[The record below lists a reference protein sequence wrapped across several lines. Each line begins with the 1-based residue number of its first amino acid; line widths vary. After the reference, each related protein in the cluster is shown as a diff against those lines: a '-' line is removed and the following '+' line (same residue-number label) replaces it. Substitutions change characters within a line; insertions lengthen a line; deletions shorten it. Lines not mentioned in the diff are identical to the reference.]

1 MTAENKPA
9 HRGTSVADRL
19 LPSMVSGLLLC
30 FRRPLRALPLCAMP
44 RCPRAGARQ
53 SAAHRALFAQNKPAP
68 TGGICCSGG
77 RGSFSVILRLGSA
90 SVRLPSRSAEL
101 DALPHRIRDRN
112 CIVLM
117 RATVVSIEKLYL
129 TGPFPF
135 SAWPAPRPR
144 RSMRRKPDTSPP
156 ARRPRPW
163 AARSGRPWRWPCP
176 ASRPPWPPC
185 G

>member
-1 MTAENKPA
+1 MLSVCVPRRGAGGEGRNAGLPAE
-9 HRGTSVADRL
+9 D
-19 LPSMVSGLLLC
+19 LPPREIGRAKECNARFFSKTNP
-30 FRRPLRALPLCAMP
+30 RPPEE
-44 RCPRAGARQ
+44 
-53 SAAHRALFAQNKPAP
+53 SAAPMGAGLFLLFYGLGQRPCGCRPAP
-68 TGGICCSGG
+68 LSLTRSRIE
-77 RGSFSVILRLGSA
+77 SVTES
-90 SVRLPSRSAEL
+90 
-101 DALPHRIRDRN
+101 

>member
-1 MTAENKPA
+1 MLSVCVPRRGAGGKGRNAGLPA
-9 HRGTSVADRL
+9 GGFAAAGDR
-19 LPSMVSGLLLC
+19 
-30 FRRPLRALPLCAMP
+30 
-44 RCPRAGARQ
+44 ARQ
-53 SAAHRALFAQNKPAP
+53 RMQRALFFQNKPAP

-117 RATVVSIEKLYL
+117 RATVISIEKLYL

>member
-1 MTAENKPA
+1 MLSVCVPRRGAGGEGRNAGLPAE
-9 HRGTSVADRL
+9 D
-19 LPSMVSGLLLC
+19 LPPREIG
-30 FRRPLRALPLCAMP
+30 RAKECN
-44 RCPRAGARQ
+44 AR
-53 SAAHRALFAQNKPAP
+53 FFQNKPAP

-77 RGSFSVILRLGSA
+77 RGPFSVIFRSGSA
-90 SVRLPSRSAEL
+90 PVRLPSRSAEL

-117 RATVVSIEKLYL
+117 RATVISIEKLYL